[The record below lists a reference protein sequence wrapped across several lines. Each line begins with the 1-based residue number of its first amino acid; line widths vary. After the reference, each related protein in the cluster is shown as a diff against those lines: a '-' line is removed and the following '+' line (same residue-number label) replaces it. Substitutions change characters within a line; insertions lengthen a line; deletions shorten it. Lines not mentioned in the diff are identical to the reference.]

1 MRLGDPNHKRQLD
14 VIGEIPSN
22 KIDEVDLSGLSELQ
36 MSEYANQHERDLRAQ
51 IRAFDEDDLR
61 IVADE
66 ITKIGWTFTYN
77 ALGEYFDRLKKQ
89 KDATMT
95 INKE

>member
-1 MRLGDPNHKRQLD
+1 MRPGDPSYKRQLD
-14 VIGEIPSN
+14 IITQIPSN
-22 KIDEVDLSGLSELQ
+22 KVDEIDLSGLSDLQ
-36 MSEYANQHERDLRAQ
+36 MSEYASQHERDLRAQ

-77 ALGEYFDRLKKQ
+77 ALGDYFEKINKKQ
-89 KDATMT
+89 ENINAT
-95 INKE
+95 INE